1 MWDGSPGPLLHLCCV
16 LRELD
21 SLDEGSSSV
30 RIKTGNDVNGKYCS
44 RTGGVALLFRPK
56 VVGGAQVFTAPSSAD
71 VFCDRVVRNAVVRAG
86 LKGVRLQDTTD
97 H

>member
-56 VVGGAQVFTAPSSAD
+56 VVGGAQIFTAPSSAD

-86 LKGVRLQDTTD
+86 LKGVRLQNAL
-97 H
+97 HL